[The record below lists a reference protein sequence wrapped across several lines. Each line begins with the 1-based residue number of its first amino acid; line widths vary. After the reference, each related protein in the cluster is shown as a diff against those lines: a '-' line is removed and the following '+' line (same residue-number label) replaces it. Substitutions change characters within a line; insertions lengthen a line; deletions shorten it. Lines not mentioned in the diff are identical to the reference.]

1 MSVLTH
7 PSRPRVPQSKE
18 WNDMSE
24 ISDKR
29 ENVFTVERPWG
40 AFENFATNETVTV
53 KVITVQPGS
62 RLSLQTHEH
71 RAEMWQVLDDAP
83 MDITV
88 GDRQWQ
94 AGKGELIW
102 IPQGAVH
109 RMGNS
114 GSEVARILEVGFGH
128 FDEDD
133 IVRLED
139 DYQRS

>member
-1 MSVLTH
+1 
-7 PSRPRVPQSKE
+7 
-18 WNDMSE
+18 MSE
-24 ISDKR
+24 IEDKR
-29 ENVFTVERPWG
+29 DGVFSVERPWG
-40 AFENFATNETVTV
+40 DFQSFATNEQVTV
-53 KVITVQPGS
+53 KVITVTPGS

-88 GDRQWQ
+88 DDRQWQ
-94 AGKGELIW
+94 AVKGELIW
-102 IPQGAVH
+102 VPQGAVH

-114 GSEVARILEVGFGH
+114 GQSPARILEVGFGH

-139 DYQRS
+139 DFDRS

>member
-1 MSVLTH
+1 MRCPRCSSQASQVLRRSGVCRRGLFHRSAQTAR
-7 PSRPRVPQSKE
+7 SRQR
-18 WNDMSE
+18 
-24 ISDKR
+24 R
-29 ENVFTVERPWG
+29 
-40 AFENFATNETVTV
+40 A
-53 KVITVQPGS
+53 
-62 RLSLQTHEH
+62 LQTHEH

-94 AGKGELIW
+94 AVKGELIW
-102 IPQGAVH
+102 IPQGATH

-114 GSEVARILEVGFGH
+114 GQTDARILEVGFGH

-139 DYQRS
+139 DYKRA

>member
-1 MSVLTH
+1 MSGI
-7 PSRPRVPQSKE
+7 
-18 WNDMSE
+18 D
-24 ISDKR
+24 DKR
-29 ENVFTVERPWG
+29 DEVFTVERPWG
-40 AFENFATNETVTV
+40 AFQSFTTNTQVTV

-88 GDRQWQ
+88 DDRQWQ
-94 AGKGELIW
+94 AVKGELIW
-102 IPQGAVH
+102 VPQGAVH

-114 GSEVARILEVGFGH
+114 GTTPARILEVGYGH

-133 IVRLED
+133 IVRIED